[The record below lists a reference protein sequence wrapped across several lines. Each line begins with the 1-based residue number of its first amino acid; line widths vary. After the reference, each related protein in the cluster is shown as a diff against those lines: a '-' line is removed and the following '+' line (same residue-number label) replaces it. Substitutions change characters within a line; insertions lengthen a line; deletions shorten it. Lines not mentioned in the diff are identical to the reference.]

1 MLITMIADLIR
12 DEQRRR
18 TFVRDP
24 GAAVAAARL
33 TDEEQSALASR
44 DPEVIARLLV
54 KEISVEV
61 LPKWASPNLRISPPV
76 EPAQGAPGE
85 RIAEFTI
92 RGEWFAS
99 ADRMEAQIEG
109 GNLEEPARV
118 CVHSVTNVMMPDSV
132 LTGTVFLPEHA
143 QPGTYT
149 VRVTRT
155 IEDPP
160 CADTLPDGFTI
171 VAR

>member
-18 TFVRDP
+18 AFVLDP
-24 GAAVAAARL
+24 VAATAEARL
-33 TDEEQSALASR
+33 TDEQQSALASR

-54 KEISVEV
+54 KEISVEA

-76 EPAQGAPGE
+76 EPATGTPGE
-85 RIAEFTI
+85 RIANLTI
-92 RGEWFAS
+92 RGEWFA
-99 ADRMEAQIEG
+99 AAHRMEAQIEG
-109 GNLEEPARV
+109 GNLEEPVRV
-118 CVHSVTNVMMPDSV
+118 CVHNVTNVMMPDSV
-132 LTGTVFLPEHA
+132 LTGSVFLPEHA
-143 QPGTYT
+143 QPGSYT

-160 CADTLPDGFTI
+160 CSDTLPDAFTI